1 LEEKEKEI
9 ALLQKKLSEL
19 QQKIDPKIPT
29 IPEPVLIPIV
39 QDLGQ
44 QFNHVQVSP
53 PVVLEPLV
61 SPMKSLED
69 KLTIIQVIS
78 HLFKNE
84 INTLTAKITMVASQT
99 PKEIIREIIRE
110 PAIIPAQPRDPS
122 YLAHAISIS
131 GDDTSLSSGQ
141 LRSIEEIPNIASLL
155 KKILKS
161 RKVHYPEPAL
171 KSREPAVLPKP
182 SGSFTREE
190 NLRSSTI
197 SKHIARL
204 EAELNEKKR
213 LLSKEGTL
221 TNNNKRDQ
229 RTDTRNAAT
238 SPPNE
243 SYLFSTQKTTEKRS
257 KSPDYL
263 YHTKPEPFQEK
274 YSYRAATD
282 HSKHRKTKP
291 RSKPEY
297 STCEC
302 STCSENVSWICPGCV
317 SEESSIRQP
326 RYKLF
331 EDDTS
336 MIRPLAEIVSDLEN
350 ERMCKIN
357 LGTMMPSFA
366 VVDRFSHA
374 DGELLEVISSL
385 NGL

>member
-1 LEEKEKEI
+1 
-9 ALLQKKLSEL
+9 
-19 QQKIDPKIPT
+19 
-29 IPEPVLIPIV
+29 
-39 QDLGQ
+39 
-44 QFNHVQVSP
+44 
-53 PVVLEPLV
+53 
-61 SPMKSLED
+61 
-69 KLTIIQVIS
+69 
-78 HLFKNE
+78 
-84 INTLTAKITMVASQT
+84 MVASQT
-99 PKEIIREIIRE
+99 PKEVIREIIRE
-110 PAIIPAQPRDPS
+110 PAIISPPVQSRDRS
-122 YLAHAISIS
+122 HLAHAISIS

-161 RKVHYPEPAL
+161 RKVHYPEPAF
-171 KSREPAVLPKP
+171 KPREPELLPKP
-182 SGSFTREE
+182 RESVTKDD

-197 SKHIARL
+197 SKHIERL

-213 LLSKEGTL
+213 LLREGASAD
-221 TNNNKRDQ
+221 NNKRGQ
-229 RTDTRNAAT
+229 RADTRNAAT

-243 SYLFSTQKTTEKRS
+243 SYLFSTRKSAATTERRP
-257 KSPDYL
+257 KSPESF
-263 YHTKPEPFQEK
+263 YHQSPKSFYHPESVQEK
-274 YSYRAATD
+274 YSYRKPKD
-282 HSKHRKTKP
+282 HSKHLKTKP

-326 RYKLF
+326 RHKLF

-350 ERMCKIN
+350 ERMTKAN
-357 LGTMMPSFA
+357 LGTMLPSFA
-366 VVDRFSHA
+366 VVDRLSHA